1 LKKYVLGT
9 NDKFIEDR
17 SGPRHPS
24 HGNEVHE
31 GNFDVDGDV
40 ESLGSSSPRGSDRG
54 PKPMEIQ
61 QRRKVIQSRKKN
73 IYIYQNK
80 HVPSL
85 SFGLQINF

>member
-1 LKKYVLGT
+1 MPME
-9 NDKFIEDR
+9 FIKR

-61 QRRKVIQSRKKN
+61 QRR
-73 IYIYQNK
+73 
-80 HVPSL
+80 
-85 SFGLQINF
+85 

>member
-1 LKKYVLGT
+1 MCCFLLFQKMGKGQMSMEFKK
-9 NDKFIEDR
+9 R

-61 QRRKVIQSRKKN
+61 QRR
-73 IYIYQNK
+73 
-80 HVPSL
+80 
-85 SFGLQINF
+85 